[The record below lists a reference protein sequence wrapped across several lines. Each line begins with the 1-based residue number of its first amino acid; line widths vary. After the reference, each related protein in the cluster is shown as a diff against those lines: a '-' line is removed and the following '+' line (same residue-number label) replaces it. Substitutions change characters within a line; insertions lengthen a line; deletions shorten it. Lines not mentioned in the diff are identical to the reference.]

1 MNKVI
6 FLFDLDSTVT
16 TQEILPEIA
25 KSINKEAEMRDLTE
39 KTMMGELNFEES
51 FTARV
56 KLLSDIPVSQVSD
69 FISNIGLEKSVINFI
84 NTHHDQCYI
93 VTSNLDVWIEGLMK
107 KIHMEGHYFCSNANV
122 KDDKIINIA
131 KILKKETAI
140 KKLGGKIVA
149 IGDGSNDYNLLKN
162 ADISIAFG
170 GVRNIAP
177 CLFEVANYAIYD
189 GAKLEEFLLRLV

>member
-1 MNKVI
+1 MNKAI
-6 FLFDLDSTVT
+6 FLFDLVSTVT